1 LLAGRFLPAV
11 LKIAVLTTVA
21 ILGAGARQFLWA
33 YLRTPKIVAKFERS
47 TVLPLDPA
55 QFSKVRRE

>member
-1 LLAGRFLPAV
+1 LPAV

-21 ILGAGARQFLWA
+21 ILGAGARQFMWA